1 MLNSIRYF
9 EEECINRFEK
19 LEDQF
24 LKHPDQLAEY
34 VLGLTAELH
43 QLGLKMIQE
52 SLEMMNRMLIE
63 SPIRRRDWVV
73 EAHIRKQLI
82 TSLGT
87 VAFKKTLFTNKH
99 TGESSYLID
108 RILGLGKHERM
119 TEDAQALLFQEAVQT
134 SYRRGG
140 ESCSLTAEVSRQTV
154 KNKIHQLEF
163 PPEKESPFRKKE
175 VEYLYI
181 DADEDHISLQFRK
194 EKGDLVENENHQKN
208 NCLLAK
214 LIYVYEGIEKEAPKS
229 KRHRLVNPHYFCSV
243 DTGKGNEEFWDEV
256 YEYLER
262 RYALKKVKKIY
273 LNSDGGGWIRS
284 GMKRIAG
291 IVHVLDEFHLEKYLT
306 RLTSHMKDSRWD
318 AADKLRRTI
327 RRGTKKE
334 FKELAD
340 CLKGYLPKE
349 ESVRR
354 IDEAAEY
361 ILSNWTAARLRLRH
375 KEGVVGSS
383 TEGHVSH
390 VLASRMSSRPM
401 GWSICGAEKMA
412 RLRAYHLNGGDML
425 ELVRYQER
433 ALPKAAGA
441 EETYI
446 TTREILNSEK
456 NRHRQVGKY
465 MESISHSISLETKQ
479 KLYFNAHI
487 WGL

>member
-87 VAFKKTLFTNKH
+87 VAFKRTLFTNKH
-99 TGESSYLID
+99 T
-108 RILGLGKHERM
+108 
-119 TEDAQALLFQEAVQT
+119 
-134 SYRRGG
+134 G

-163 PPEKESPFRKKE
+163 PPEKEKPCRKKE

-194 EKGDLVENENHQKN
+194 EKGDLMENENHQKN

-256 YEYLER
+256 YEYLDR
-262 RYALKKVKKIY
+262 RYDLKKVKKIY

-340 CLKGYLPKE
+340 CLKGYLQKE
-349 ESVRR
+349 EKVRR
-354 IDEAAEY
+354 IDKAAEY

-375 KEGVVGSS
+375 KEGVIGSS

-465 MESISHSISLETKQ
+465 MESISHSISLETKK

>member
-1 MLNSIRYF
+1 
-9 EEECINRFEK
+9 
-19 LEDQF
+19 
-24 LKHPDQLAEY
+24 
-34 VLGLTAELH
+34 
-43 QLGLKMIQE
+43 
-52 SLEMMNRMLIE
+52 MMNRMLIE
-63 SPIRRRDWVV
+63 SSIRRRDWVV

-108 RILGLGKHERM
+108 RILGLGKHERI

-140 ESCSLTAEVSRQTV
+140 EGCSLTAEVSRQTV

-163 PPEKESPFRKKE
+163 LPEKESPFRKKE

-194 EKGDLVENENHQKN
+194 GKGDLVENENHQKN

-243 DTGKGNEEFWDEV
+243 NTGKGNEEFWDEV
-256 YEYLER
+256 YEYLDS
-262 RYALKKVKKIY
+262 RYDLKKVKRIY
-273 LNSDGGGWIRS
+273 LNSDGGGWVRS

-306 RLTSHMKDSRWD
+306 RLTSHMKDRRWD
-318 AADKLRRTI
+318 AADELRRMI

-340 CLKGYLPKE
+340 CLKGYLQKE
-349 ESVRR
+349 ENVRR

-383 TEGHVSH
+383 TEGHISH

-465 MESISHSISLETKQ
+465 MESISHSISLETKK
-479 KLYFNAHI
+479 KLYFNTHI

>member
-43 QLGLKMIQE
+43 QLGLRMIQE

-140 ESCSLTAEVSRQTV
+140 EGCSLTAEVSRQTV

-214 LIYVYEGIEKEAPKS
+214 LIYVYEGFEKEAPKS

-243 DTGKGNEEFWDEV
+243 NTGKGNEEFWDEV
-256 YEYLER
+256 YEYLDS
-262 RYALKKVKKIY
+262 RYDLKKVKRIY

-318 AADKLRRTI
+318 AADELRRII

-340 CLKGYLPKE
+340 CLKGYLQKE
-349 ESVRR
+349 ENVRR

-433 ALPKAAGA
+433 ALPKADGA
-441 EETYI
+441 EELYI
-446 TTREILNSEK
+446 TSRELLNLEK
-456 NRHRQVGKY
+456 NRHRQMEKY
-465 MESISHSISLETKQ
+465 MKNISHSISLETK
-479 KLYFNAHI
+479 KRLYFNTHI